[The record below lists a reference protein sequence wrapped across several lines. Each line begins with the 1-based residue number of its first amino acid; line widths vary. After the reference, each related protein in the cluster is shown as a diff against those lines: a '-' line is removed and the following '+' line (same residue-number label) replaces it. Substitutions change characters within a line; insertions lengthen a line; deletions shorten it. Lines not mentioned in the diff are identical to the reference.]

1 MFFDEM
7 KNTFSIFVHISK
19 KEGGGVGGEGMEIVG
34 SIINSKIFP
43 NGKLNYSVLIP
54 FPFGDAP
61 SPFKTVY
68 V

>member
-19 KEGGGVGGEGMEIVG
+19 KREEEGMEIVG
-34 SIINSKIFP
+34 SIIYSKIFP
-43 NGKLNYSVLIP
+43 NGKLNYSVLTP
-54 FPFGDAP
+54 FLFGDAP
-61 SPFKTVY
+61 SLFKTVY